1 MARSGTAETPV
12 PVREMPDL
20 PDPLPERNASV
31 AQAKGQRAIRLQLT
45 GAVLS
50 DMPDGTH
57 PHGFSPPP
65 REGCALRDLPSGF
78 IHEASQARQ
87 RRPQQPQA

>member
-1 MARSGTAETPV
+1 VARSGTAETPV
-12 PVREMPDL
+12 PDPSLDL

-65 REGCALRDLPSGF
+65 REGCAL
-78 IHEASQARQ
+78 
-87 RRPQQPQA
+87 